1 MQTKYTRVRTLMLT
15 QYHSIIAAYRSKTN
29 SHLPAVIYH
38 IPQVILGRWPWLF
51 IIRGLIW
58 VSQSQKIT
66 FFYRQTIF
74 DFSLWKIGLKE
85 VGILSNSKFEFCR
98 FVGVDFGNIIE
109 NGNETNFDHS
119 VTRSKNQKNIKKS
132 KFKISSI
139 DRSNSNTN
147 CNTLSINAHELYF
160 SMTDHKYDHVNF
172 KSIMSIFIQLYA
184 WYCGLWRHS

>member
-119 VTRSKNQKNIKKS
+119 VTRSKNQKILKS
-132 KFKISSI
+132 RNLKFRQSI
-139 DRSNSNTN
+139 DQTRTRIVTPCLLMLMN
-147 CNTLSINAHELYF
+147 CILVWQIIN
-160 SMTDHKYDHVNF
+160 MT
-172 KSIMSIFIQLYA
+172 MSILNP
-184 WYCGLWRHS
+184 